1 MTIRQGRSARVESRR
16 RERPDRPRRRP
27 GIAGMC
33 SRTRSTTKSTER
45 GSREEFDGGGV
56 WFLPGMVSPVTIVFD
71 TVAHPVAG
79 RDRPF
84 GTANYSIRTQSPRRT
99 GSYLVDVS
107 SNSPFTRVAKISMPV
122 SILSSLA
129 NEYERRI

>member
-16 RERPDRPRRRP
+16 RERPESPRILP
-27 GIAGMC
+27 GIAGMR
-33 SRTRSTTKSTER
+33 SRTRPTMTSTER
-45 GSREEFDGGGV
+45 GSREGFDGGGV
-56 WFLPGMVSPVTIVFD
+56 WFLPGMLSPVTIDFD

-84 GTANYSIRTQSPRRT
+84 GTAIYSIRTQSLRRT
-99 GSYLVDVS
+99 GGYFVEVS
-107 SNSPFTRVAKISMPV
+107 RSSPFTRVAKISMPG